1 MTGVRVRHNRMKG
14 GGGGNSSQAGRALA
28 RMRRLAGFIVIDSNF
43 FHRSVKTI
51 F

>member
-1 MTGVRVRHNRMKG
+1 MTGVRVRHNRMK

-43 FHRSVKTI
+43 FHRSIKTI

>member
-1 MTGVRVRHNRMKG
+1 MTGVRVRHNRMK
-14 GGGGNSSQAGRALA
+14 GGGNSSQAGRALA